1 MRFRFSSSLN
11 RKRIFFFSTP
21 SHFVTAPVGH
31 GERIPRNPFGRF
43 ALRTVYSTPS
53 HFVTAPV
60 GHGERIPRNPF
71 GRFAPSGEDYIWITC
86 NTKEMA
92 ILN

>member
-1 MRFRFSSSLN
+1 MHL
-11 RKRIFFFSTP
+11 FF
-21 SHFVTAPVGH
+21 
-31 GERIPRNPFGRF
+31 
-43 ALRTVYSTPS
+43 LTPS

-86 NTKEMA
+86 NTKEMT